1 MPTFSNRNKHFLF
14 KNAFD
19 LMIFNYFQKMIFTIS
34 RLISASKI
42 SIQPVR
48 YYRLPPKF
56 TTFLDHYSQDYKNNQ
71 NSTVVESYKSIKN
84 KVVEYEELRSFI
96 ETSTD
101 KELIEI
107 AELDL
112 NSISE
117 YIDKEANA
125 IKEELIV
132 PEKYDTDNAIME
144 VVPGAGGQEASLFA
158 EEVFNFYISYCQEQG
173 CDIEIVEVVKNAVN
187 KHSKAVT
194 SSGITKGVV
203 RLLSDNAPVFKLMKF
218 ESGVH
223 R

>member
-1 MPTFSNRNKHFLF
+1 MPTFLTEINIFFSN
-14 KNAFD
+14 NAFD
-19 LMIFNYFQKMIFTIS
+19 LMNDYFQKMIFTIS

-56 TTFLDHYSQDYKNNQ
+56 TSFLDEYSKGYKNQQ
-71 NSTVVESYKSIKN
+71 NSTVIESYKSIKN
-84 KVVEYEELRSFI
+84 KVGEYEELKTFI

-101 KELIEI
+101 KELVEI

-112 NSISE
+112 ITISE
-117 YIDKEANA
+117 CIENEVNV

-132 PEKYDTDNAIME
+132 PEKYDTENAIME

-158 EEVFNFYISYCQEQG
+158 EEIFNFYISYCQEQG
-173 CDIEIVEVVKNAVN
+173 CDIEIVEVTKNTLN
-187 KHSKAVT
+187 KSSKAVT
-194 SSGITKGVV
+194 SSGITKGIV

>member
-1 MPTFSNRNKHFLF
+1 MN
-14 KNAFD
+14 
-19 LMIFNYFQKMIFTIS
+19 NYFQKMIFTIS

-56 TTFLDHYSQDYKNNQ
+56 TSFLDDYSQEYKKNQQ
-71 NSTVVESYKSIKN
+71 NSTVIESYESIKN
-84 KVVEYEELRSFI
+84 KVAEYEELRSFI
-96 ETSTD
+96 ATSTD
-101 KELIEI
+101 KELVEM

-112 NSISE
+112 ISISE
-117 YIDKEANA
+117 YIDNEVNV

-132 PEKYDTDNAIME
+132 PEKYDTENAIME

-158 EEVFNFYISYCQEQG
+158 EEIFNFYISYCQEQG
-173 CDIEIVEVVKNAVN
+173 CDIEIVEVTKNTVS
-187 KHSKAVT
+187 KSSKAVT
-194 SSGITKGVV
+194 SSGITKGIV
-203 RLLSDNAPVFKLMKF
+203 RLLSENAPVFKLMKF